1 MQNELRCVN
10 LIGRS
15 RRTWKTNQITPAYLK
30 SASLKQH
37 DREPTCEE
45 YYNGFKKESQF
56 SPSMQHASWKGEV
69 ITRVD
74 EKKKNFGLRQE
85 ADVNEVFVRS
95 TPRPMHVH
103 WTKETR
109 WWSFMSPLN
118 EDPSIYKGGGRVP
131 QSYLLLPRT
140 TDARNTIGNAMLFR
154 TKHMRLLSIAKSV
167 PKT

>member
-118 EDPSIYKGGGRVP
+118 EDPSILQRRW
-131 QSYLLLPRT
+131 QSATIILT
-140 TDARNTIGNAMLFR
+140 TSKNYRC
-154 TKHMRLLSIAKSV
+154 TKHDRQRDVVSNEAYEAV
-167 PKT
+167 VNR